1 MARTFLI
8 RDGGV
13 VINRSSG
20 GPVMVSGAEKA
31 RQDVA
36 NMLGTEF
43 TPDDI
48 GASLDTIVGSVPQS
62 PAQVRQLIRARVT
75 RAFNTL
81 LSLQKRFNRRSRSS
95 VETFSR
101 LANVTASTTASDP
114 TAYVFRV
121 DVTTVAGGTISF
133 GGRLN

>member
-8 RDGGV
+8 QRGSV

-20 GPVMVSGAEKA
+20 GPVMVSGAQKA

-48 GASLDTIVGSVPQS
+48 GASLDSIVGSVPRS
-62 PAQVRQLIRARVT
+62 SAQVRQQVRNRVN
-75 RAFNTL
+75 RAFSTL
-81 LSLQKRFNRRSRSS
+81 LSLQRRFNRRTRTAD
-95 VETFSR
+95 ETLSR
-101 LANVTASTTASDP
+101 LVNVQASTLAADP
-114 TAYVFRV
+114 TAYIFRV
-121 DVTTVAGGTISF
+121 VVTTVAGESITF
-133 GGRLN
+133 GGRLS